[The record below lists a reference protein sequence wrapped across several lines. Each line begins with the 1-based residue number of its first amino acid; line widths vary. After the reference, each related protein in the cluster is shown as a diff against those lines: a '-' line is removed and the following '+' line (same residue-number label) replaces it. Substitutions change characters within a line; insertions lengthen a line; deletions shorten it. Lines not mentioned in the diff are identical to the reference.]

1 MKNDIESYESF
12 SGTTLFRP
20 VALCKTHARVQQFQ
34 HAHQNKQVIMSSS
47 FHILETHAHSSGELT
62 EGSGGAM
69 VVLLAE
75 DECVE
80 RWLVV
85 CCLLR

>member
-1 MKNDIESYESF
+1 
-12 SGTTLFRP
+12 
-20 VALCKTHARVQQFQ
+20 
-34 HAHQNKQVIMSSS
+34 MSSS
-47 FHILETHAHSSGELT
+47 FHILETHAQSSGELT
-62 EGSGGAM
+62 ECSGGAM